1 MIKKYFYLALVVI
14 VASLSFVITYDYH
27 TKVHSRSDLVFMK
40 NIEETCC
47 KIIFTKVNKKTD
59 IPPFT

>member
-1 MIKKYFYLALVVI
+1 ML
-14 VASLSFVITYDYH
+14 
-27 TKVHSRSDLVFMK
+27 FMK